1 MCVFAGGIFKKF
13 CSMKGANRYMKT
25 LLVLFR
31 EKKFIW
37 DNLIFL
43 GHFLLF
49 DGAWPKLSQATVT
62 IGPLNS
68 QDMISKVNIYVMDI
82 VWILCNVY
90 VFKFNIKN

>member
-1 MCVFAGGIFKKF
+1 
-13 CSMKGANRYMKT
+13 MKGANRYMKT

-37 DNLIFL
+37 DNLISL

-49 DGAWPKLSQATVT
+49 DGEWPKLSQATVT